1 MDSNLSSR
9 TELKIHFKYFFKCQ
23 MLKSKLLLISFLL
36 SNIAITLWCTA
47 TCYFNAIIQYY
58 NTLPTALD
66 PLEIHHIQH
75 TTLTVELHLV
85 FSFIATHT
93 QTYFN
98 LVNNSEV
105 FKWWWIFI
113 SAGSVQKPFNTSGD
127 DGTKNPGKAP
137 HSHIN
142 AWSPHTQPYVTF
154 SFAI

>member
-1 MDSNLSSR
+1 
-9 TELKIHFKYFFKCQ
+9 

-58 NTLPTALD
+58 NTLPIALD
-66 PLEIHHIQH
+66 PLEIHHISH
-75 TTLTVELHLV
+75 TTYNTHGR
-85 FSFIATHT
+85 IAFGFLIYCYTY
-93 QTYFN
+93 TYFN

-127 DGTKNPGKAP
+127 DGTKNQGKAP